1 MSDQDRDSSR
11 TDRRGFL
18 STGAAL
24 AAGGL
29 MFGDWS
35 EALAADMPKRK
46 LGRTGMSVSVL
57 SFGAIQLN
65 APAHQAVLERAIDSG
80 VNFIHVSPGYQNGKA
95 MEVVGAVM
103 KRKRNQVFLALKQD
117 PGNIDGSLRILNT
130 DHVDLLIPD
139 TNDVDSDA
147 KRDAFKKLKDAG
159 KIRWCGFACHTGMA
173 DRLTRAYKAG
183 WMDVNLIAYNYG
195 NRGELDPVIARAV
208 QAQKMGFMVMKS
220 SKGLSSQQL
229 GNYPGVIKA
238 LLAANTNLATIT
250 AGMATVQHVDANI
263 KGVLTLANWQ
273 ARGYL
278 DELSACAG
286 KICSAC
292 GACEPACPRGVAVDD
307 YLRAFYY
314 RDRGDIAL
322 ARELVDSIPQQRS
335 MARCDNCGLCNG
347 ACHKELDV
355 VGMLRSIERV

>member
-1 MSDQDRDSSR
+1 MSDQDQSNSR

-18 STGAAL
+18 STSAAL

-29 MFGDWS
+29 MFGDWA
-35 EALAADMPKRK
+35 EAQAADMPKRK

-65 APAHQAVLERAIDSG
+65 SPSHQAVLDRAIDQG
-80 VNFIHVSPGYQNGKA
+80 VNFVHVSPGYQNGKA

-117 PGNIDGSLRILNT
+117 PGNIDASLRILNT

-139 TNDVDSDA
+139 TNDVDSA
-147 KRDAFKKLKDAG
+147 SKKAAYEKLKKEG
-159 KIRWCGFACHTGMA
+159 KVRWFGFACHSGMA
-173 DRLTRAYKAG
+173 DRLARAYKAG

-208 QAQKMGFMVMKS
+208 QAENMGFMVMKS
-220 SKGLSSQQL
+220 SKGISREQL
-229 GNYPGVIKA
+229 ANYPGVVKGLLSSNKNIHTSPPDGYGA
-238 LLAANTNLATIT
+238 ACRREHQGRPDVGQLAA
-250 AGMATVQHVDANI
+250 
-263 KGVLTLANWQ
+263 K
-273 ARGYL
+273 GYL
-278 DELSACAG
+278 EELSACAG

-307 YLRAFYY
+307 YLRAYYY
-314 RDRGDIAL
+314 RDRGDIQL

-335 MARCDNCGLCNG
+335 MARCDNCGLCSG
-347 ACHKELDV
+347 TCHKNLDV